1 MTRSYAKYFDFL
13 FKLMT
18 VQDELNVNAHSD
30 LPKGSALYN
39 DKGNAIDEKLKT
51 YGDDVVQAVIDKR
64 IARVNTVLA
73 DKPTLA
79 TRFQEIM
86 FK

>member
-1 MTRSYAKYFDFL
+1 MTRSFAKYFYFL
-13 FKLMT
+13 HKLMI
-18 VQDELNVNAHSD
+18 VQDELNINAHSD
-30 LPKGSALYN
+30 LPKGASLFN
-39 DKGNAIDEKLKT
+39 DKGDAIDEKLKT
-51 YGDDVVQAVIDKR
+51 YGDDNVQAVIDQR